1 MSAFQNQQPLN
12 PVSPMVSQHIAEG
25 DKAAAR
31 EKDRN
36 ESARQANMQDA
47 TTRQMTREQIMARQK
62 GFADKQA
69 SDERMQRNEQEFS
82 AIQSSQDREYR
93 EKVAM
98 RTLKLEQAKHEAIM
112 NASKARGDSLEASEL
127 EIQKIEDEL
136 VEIGAASARADLGLQ
151 NSRSDFFDRAGRIAG
166 QIEDRAENL
175 QGFIDEATATA
186 ANLPFQINSALAERL
201 KGEKTIFQ
209 PALEA
214 SIKEMVGF
222 PSIGLEPLDGTV
234 KFLAGITMLADD
246 SINAIADGLGI
257 DYTSA
262 NETLRSSSVSTP
274 QTGIRTVAR
283 IVADNFSDLTDSNPN
298 SSDEENKTSLARN
311 AGLHSLVVQI
321 LSDTG
326 VTDRQIRSQL
336 GELGVDPETFGTFMF
351 HAGETIRSASAQTL
365 GEIDPNDENFDVSS
379 YVPAS
384 LNASAI
390 RMVAFGRKTR
400 GMTPESLN
408 RFATRLT
415 SPDDLFT
422 ASTAEDSRDFTPYQ
436 LREDDQDQGAGNF
449 ASDLLSLI
457 ERTRESEGVDAL
469 AEVEE
474 TAALEQRIERM
485 RRDAERDAD
494 RAALD
499 AGGNPYDEFFP

>member
-12 PVSPMVSQHIAEG
+12 PVSPMISQHIAEG

-36 ESARQANMQDA
+36 ENARQANMQDA
-47 TTRQMTREQIMARQK
+47 TTRQMTREQITARQQ

-69 SDERMQRNEQEFS
+69 SDERMQRNAQEFS
-82 AIQSSQDREYR
+82 SMQNSQDRDYK

-98 RTLKLEQAKHEAIM
+98 RTLKLEEAKHEAIM
-112 NASKARGDSLEASEL
+112 NASKARGDSLQASEL

-151 NSRSDFFDRAGRIAG
+151 NSRGDFFDRAGRIAG
-166 QIEDRAENL
+166 LMEDRAEDK
-175 QGFIDEATATA
+175 QSFIDEATATA
-186 ANLPFQINSALAERL
+186 ANLPFQINSALAEKL
-201 KGEKTIFQ
+201 KSERDIFT

-214 SIKEMVGF
+214 SIKEMVGL
-222 PSIGLEPLDGTV
+222 PSIGLEPMDVTT
-234 KFLAGITMLADD
+234 KFLAGLTMLADD
-246 SINAIADGLGI
+246 TFNAIADGIGF

-262 NETLRSSSVSTP
+262 NETLSSTSASTP

-283 IVADNFSDLTDSNPN
+283 IVADSFSDLADSNPN
-298 SSDEENKTSLARN
+298 SSDEETKTSLARN
-311 AGLHSLVVQI
+311 ASLHSLVVQI

-326 VTDRQIRSQL
+326 VTDRQIRAQL
-336 GELGVDPETFGTFMF
+336 GELGVDSETFGTFMF
-351 HAGETIRSASAQTL
+351 HTGETIRAASARTL
-365 GEIDPNDENFDVSS
+365 SEIDPNDENFDASS

-390 RMVAFGRKTR
+390 RMVAFGRKTK

-422 ASTAEDSRDFTPYQ
+422 ASTAEDSRDFTAYQ

-457 ERTRESEGVDAL
+457 ERTRESEGAGAL
-469 AEVEE
+469 AEAEE
-474 TAALEQRIERM
+474 TAALRQRIERM
-485 RRDAERDAD
+485 RRDAERNAD

-499 AGGNPYDEFFP
+499 AGGNPYEEFFQ

>member
-262 NETLRSSSVSTP
+262 NETLRSSRVSTP